1 MRFLIILFSF
11 LLHNG
16 YSQNTLTVEVNGLED
31 GDSAKIKLTRGTS
44 ALLVKKALNPTN
56 KKAQVVF
63 SDLSSA
69 DDWVVAIDA
78 PGYAYPTS
86 KVISIPTVSSL
97 SIDIT
102 KYSSNSFIY
111 EWQDD
116 SSYVGHATQTYI
128 NEPFSLVVL
137 DDTIDISINFP
148 SIKLREEYGIVLSN
162 EEKEWSDEDAFR
174 LYSNLER
181 FEDIISPKE
190 GEGQVTDF
198 STGEYLN
205 SVWILTDD
213 VIENDISVN
222 TIDNVITVKLSSAS
236 LTYAEPL
243 TVKLDGIRGKFYSK
257 RLYQAVLRY
266 FSDFGNNKEVLDK
279 IAQNRFGFRW
289 MVSDSETST
298 LMGEP
303 ADHFQEFFPEEK
315 LEILSMLEELPEG
328 MHRLECNNYLVR
340 RVNGQD
346 NPVYPQAPAIAW
358 TSGVME
364 WMEKAFKNSSY
375 SYMRRLILHEKA
387 HYLWQC
393 YVDQQTKDEWAEL
406 GGWYEDPLSST
417 GWSTWKTAEF
427 VSAYGHEKNPNED
440 FAESI
445 SWYVEN
451 VDGLKSRSMQKYEF
465 IRDRV
470 MSGTRYISKIRDDL
484 TFTVYNL
491 FPDYFYPGKV
501 IGTKVEV
508 LGEPEED
515 KKIKFTIKVK
525 SDSVELDGASL
536 ALIRFHSSIGTLF
549 DMYLNP
555 VNGSI
560 DSVLTGEYVMNKH
573 AKSGYWRPIQIVV
586 WDNVGN
592 QRLENNNTVGTKVFV
607 NNPLE
612 DIDPPK
618 YISYSLDTITDL
630 FHQRGQ
636 DLYKDN
642 SGGNEGPVEYR
653 ALRVTTNWFD
663 KSPLKRSLARIQFR
677 NTSVYSLDT
686 QVSSP
691 CGPTHNCT
699 DSLLNGYNSI
709 KTFKMYAAIP
719 EYFPSDYYSITFLNT
734 TDIAKNVSSTWLSI
748 DTASFNDN
756 PTKGIFKDLR
766 DSIYIET
773 SYPDTLA
780 PIAKIGVGEIL
791 IDAEPVN
798 PISPDGETKIEIKVI
813 AKDTSNYFGKEAS
826 LTKIEYILRDPKGTD
841 HRFQYFPD
849 GGNGFGTLTPDS
861 AAYEWNSYI
870 MNARL
875 PKGSTPG
882 LWGMTELLLWDK
894 AGNQRRYSF
903 VEYVRFD
910 IIKSDIVLTSP
921 LYAEITDKLVNA
933 SNVDSISAFITCA
946 PCADLKYNYTI
957 YSLMG
962 GTVKTGEKL
971 MGSDSVYVTDL
982 DVSGIPDGIIK
993 LTVQLKDSLDQLVA
1007 TTTTDYTKDVILPNS
1022 YYFQANLQNIGRSNI
1037 DSLKITVNT
1046 VEVNG
1051 TYEVTVTGDSTV
1063 SGNTMIQETDRTSL
1077 SFSNSNIT
1085 TVKHS
1090 KKYTGAISESEFNL
1104 SGIDVSNFADGP
1116 ITFDL
1121 IVTDSALNKGIEVFK
1136 KVINKVTNSEPVTS
1150 DKSVSTN
1157 EDTSVNIILT
1167 GTDADGDN
1175 LTYAVGT
1182 ASNGTVTLSGDTAV
1196 YTPNLNFNGS
1206 DTFEFT
1212 VSDENSSS
1220 TSTVTV
1226 TVTSVNDLP
1235 LVNNLTITVIEDFSG
1250 NEISL
1255 SGTDIEDNTLTFSI
1269 IDHPSFGNLDT
1280 TTLID
1285 SRVRAYE
1292 SRNAGSHL
1300 HNSHYSGSPKTTIE
1314 GQANAVVN
1322 HLVNG
1327 HPNANWRDIYSITA
1341 DDPWV
1346 STYSRGTDG
1355 ELRPSLL
1362 STVGKS
1368 LGSGFK
1374 GGHLFVPEVM
1384 FETFKGAFNETNQAI
1399 LDDTLNYIMFGESGF
1414 KVLYTPNE
1422 NFFGTDSFTYIAK
1435 DSNGGVSEKA
1445 TVSITI
1451 TPVNDAPTSL
1461 SSYDSLDEDY
1471 VTTFSLTG
1479 DDVDGDT
1486 LSYIITD
1493 SVKNGTVEF
1502 IDDYGRVLYTP
1513 DADFNGIDS
1522 LKFKVNDGLVDSDT
1536 SVYKLIIRSIY
1547 DLPEISLSTEKTSS
1561 EEVEITLPISIK
1573 LEGVD
1578 AGDES
1583 VTFDLVLSG
1592 TSSDSDYTISS
1603 KSYYMD
1609 TGVVDTTANLVII
1622 DDTEYEEDETI
1633 IIGVENI
1640 QNALDTVESVTITI
1654 LRNDVPLGEAFP
1666 RIVSKVYPN
1675 PAKDYFVIEF
1685 NDIYKL
1691 EEIEMIDPL
1700 GRVFT
1705 PNIREKGLRKLV
1717 IDISKST
1724 LGSHILR
1731 LKTDAGS
1738 AIFRVVVE

>member
-11 LLHNG
+11 LVYNG
-16 YSQNTLTVEVNGLED
+16 YSQNTLTIEVNGLED
-31 GDSAKIKLTRGTS
+31 GDSAKIKLSSGTS
-44 ALLVKKALNPTN
+44 DLLVKKALNPTN

-298 LMGEP
+298 LMDEP

-560 DSVLTGEYVMNKH
+560 DSVLTGEYTMNKH

-592 QRLENNNTVGTKVFV
+592 QRLENNNTVGAKVFV

-630 FHQRGQ
+630 FHQTGQ

-719 EYFPSDYYSITFLNT
+719 EYYPSDYYSITFLNT
-734 TDIAKNVSSTWLSI
+734 TDIAKNVSSTWLSV

-798 PISPDGETKIEIKVI
+798 PVSPDGETKIEIKVI

-826 LTKIEYILRDPKGTD
+826 LTKIEYILRDPKGID

-861 AAYEWNSYI
+861 AAYEWNSYK

-910 IIKSDIVLTSP
+910 LIKSDIVLTSP

-933 SNVDSISAFITCA
+933 SNVDSISAFITCT
-946 PCADLKYNYTI
+946 PCSDLKYNYTI

-962 GTVKTGEKL
+962 GVVKTGEKL

-1022 YYFQANLQNIGRSNI
+1022 YYFQSNLQNIGRSNI

-1063 SGNTMIQETDRTSL
+1063 SGNTIIQETDGTSL
-1077 SFSNSNIT
+1077 SFSNSNII

-1090 KKYTGAISESEFNL
+1090 KKYTGTISESEFNL

-1116 ITFDL
+1116 ITFNL

-1136 KVINKVTNSEPVTS
+1136 KVINKEINSEPVTS

-1157 EDTSVNIILT
+1157 EDTNVNIILT

-1182 ASNGTVTLSGDTAV
+1182 ATNGTVTLSGDTAV

-1206 DTFEFT
+1206 DTFEYT

-1235 LVNNLTITVIEDFSG
+1235 LVNNLTITVIEDFSD

-1255 SGTDIEDNTLTFSI
+1255 SGTDIEDNTLTFLI
-1269 IDHPSFGNLDT
+1269 IDHPSFGKLDT

-1300 HNSHYSGSPKTTIE
+1300 NNSHYSGSPKTTIE

-1327 HPNANWRDIYSITA
+1327 HPKADWREIYSITA

-1399 LDDTLNYIMFGESGF
+1399 LDDTSNYVMFGESGF
-1414 KVLYTPNE
+1414 KVLYTPDE

-1435 DSNGGVSEKA
+1435 DSNGGVSDKA

-1471 VTTFSLTG
+1471 VTTFNLTG
-1479 DDVDGDT
+1479 DDVDGDA

-1493 SVKNGTVEF
+1493 SVKNGIIEF
-1502 IDDYGRVLYTP
+1502 IDDNGRVLYTP

-1536 SVYKLIIRSIY
+1536 SVYKLIIRSVY

-1609 TGVVDTTANLVII
+1609 TGLVDTTANLVII

-1633 IIGVENI
+1633 TISVENI
-1640 QNALDTVESVTITI
+1640 QNALDAVESVTITI
-1654 LRNDVPLGEAFP
+1654 LRNDVPLGETFP

-1675 PAKDYFVIEF
+1675 PAKEYFVIEF

-1731 LKTDAGS
+1731 LKTDVGS

>member
-31 GDSAKIKLTRGTS
+31 GDSASIKLTKGTS
-44 ALLVKKALNPTN
+44 VKIVKKALNPVN
-56 KKAQVVF
+56 KKSQVEF
-63 SDLSSA
+63 TDLSSG
-69 DDWVVAIDA
+69 DNWVVAIDA

-102 KYSSNSFIY
+102 KYTSSSFLY

-128 NEPFSLVVL
+128 NEPFTLVVL
-137 DDTIDISINFP
+137 DDTFSVPIDYS

-162 EEKEWSDEDAFR
+162 DVEEWSDEDSYR
-174 LYSNLER
+174 LYSNIER
-181 FEDIISPKE
+181 LSSAVGNRLDL
-190 GEGQVTDF
+190 VDF
-198 STGEYLN
+198 STGENVN
-205 SVWILTDD
+205 SVWFLTTDEQD
-213 VIENDISVN
+213 KDISVKSVGE
-222 TIDNVITVKLSSAS
+222 IDNVTISAS
-236 LTYAEPL
+236 ALVHAAPMI
-243 TVKLDGIRGKFYSK
+243 VKLDGLRGKFYSQ
-257 RLYQAVLRY
+257 RLYKAMLNY
-266 FSDFGNNKEVLDK
+266 FSGFGTKGDILDK
-279 IAQNRFGFRW
+279 LAQNRFGVRW
-289 MVSDSETST
+289 MLPDSETAE

-315 LEILSMLEELPEG
+315 IEILSMFEELPEG
-328 MHRLECNNYLVR
+328 FHKQDCFKYLVR
-340 RVNGQD
+340 RVNGQCH
-346 NPVYPQAPAIAW
+346 PVLGCEVPAIAW

-364 WMEKAFKNSSY
+364 WLEGGFKGVSLTY
-375 SYMRRLILHEKA
+375 LRRLILHEKA
-387 HYLWQC
+387 HFIWQC
-393 YVDQQTKDEWAEL
+393 YLDQTTKNDWAEL
-406 GGWYEDPLSST
+406 GGWYEDPLSSS

-427 VSAYGHEKNPNED
+427 VSAYGHQKNPNED

-445 SWYVEN
+445 AWYVDN
-451 VDGLKSRSMQKYEF
+451 IDGLRSRSMQKYEF
-465 IRDRV
+465 VRDRV
-470 MSGTRYISKIRDDL
+470 MNGTRYIAKIRDDL
-484 TFTVYNL
+484 TFQVYNL
-491 FPDYFYPGKV
+491 FPDYFYPGKI

-508 LGEPEED
+508 LGEPDED
-515 KKIKFTIKVK
+515 KTVKFTIRLK
-525 SDSVELDGASL
+525 SDSVQLDGASI
-536 ALIRFHSSIGTLF
+536 AQTRFTSSIGTF
-549 DMYLNP
+549 YDVWMYP
-555 VNGSI
+555 KNGGLDSI
-560 DSVLTGEYVMNKH
+560 LTGEFTINKH
-573 AKSGYWRPIQIVV
+573 AKAGYWKPIQIQV

-592 QRLENNNTVGTKVFV
+592 GRYENLNTVGVKAFV

-612 DIDPPK
+612 DIVAPE
-618 YISYSLDTITDL
+618 YISYKLDTITDYFNINGRDL
-630 FHQRGQ
+630 NK
-636 DLYKDN
+636 DNPSNDSILYK
-642 SGGNEGPVEYR
+642 
-653 ALRVTTNWFD
+653 ALRLTTEWYD
-663 KSPLKRSLARIQFR
+663 KSPMGRVLARLQFR
-677 NTSVYSLDT
+677 NTGVYSKDA
-686 QVSSP
+686 QVNPPNESS
-691 CGPTHNCT
+691 N
-699 DSLLNGYNSI
+699 DYNSN
-709 KTFKMYAAIP
+709 KKYRLYWPIP
-719 EYFPSDYYSITFLNT
+719 DYFPSDYYSVTYMDGE
-734 TDIAKNVSSTWLSI
+734 DIARNTGSVYMST
-748 DTASFNDN
+748 DTASFNDK
-756 PTKGIFKDLR
+756 PSEGLYKDLR
-766 DSIYIET
+766 DSILVET

-780 PIAKIGVGEIL
+780 PLIDIRVGKIT

-798 PISPDGETKIEIKVI
+798 PVAPDGETKVEVNII

-826 LTKIEYILRDPKGTD
+826 VTQIYYILRDPQGID
-841 HRFQYFPD
+841 HEFRFYPD
-849 GGNGFGTLTPDS
+849 GGNGRITLKPDS
-861 AAYEWNSYI
+861 AAYEWKRLTL
-870 MNARL
+870 NARL
-875 PKGSTPG
+875 PKGSAPG
-882 LWGMTELLLWDK
+882 QWGLSEIRIWDK
-894 AGNQRRYSF
+894 AGNQRRYNF

-910 IIKSDIVLTSP
+910 LIKSDIVLTSP

-933 SNVDSISAFITCA
+933 SNVDSISAFITCT
-946 PCADLKYNYTI
+946 PCSDLKYNYTI

-962 GTVKTGEKL
+962 GVVKTGEKL

-1022 YYFQANLQNIGRSNI
+1022 YYFQSNLQNIGRSNI
-1037 DSLKITVNT
+1037 DSLTITVNT

-1063 SGNTMIQETDRTSL
+1063 SGNTMIQEPDGTNL

-1085 TVKHS
+1085 TVRHS
-1090 KKYTGAISESEFNL
+1090 KKYTGTISESEFNL
-1104 SGIDVSNFADGP
+1104 SGIDVSNFVDGP
-1116 ITFDL
+1116 ITFNL

-1136 KVINKVTNSEPVTS
+1136 KVINKETNSEPVTS

-1157 EDTSVNIILT
+1157 EDTSVNIVLT

-1235 LVNNLTITVIEDFSG
+1235 LVSNFTITVTEDFSD

-1255 SGTDIEDNTLTFSI
+1255 SGTDIEDNTLTFLI
-1269 IDHPSFGNLDT
+1269 IDHPSFGKLDT

-1314 GQANAVVN
+1314 GQANAVVS

-1327 HPNANWRDIYSITA
+1327 HPNVNWREIYSITA

-1399 LDDTLNYIMFGESGF
+1399 LDDTSNFVMFGESGF
-1414 KVLYTPNE
+1414 KVLYTPDE

-1435 DSNGGVSEKA
+1435 DSNGGVSDKA

-1471 VTTFSLTG
+1471 VTTFNLTG

-1502 IDDYGRVLYTP
+1502 IDDNGRVLYTP

-1536 SVYKLIIRSIY
+1536 SIYKLIIRSVY

-1622 DDTEYEEDETI
+1622 DDAEYEEDETI
-1633 IIGVENI
+1633 IIGVENV

-1685 NDIYKL
+1685 NDIYNL

-1731 LKTDAGS
+1731 LKTHAGS

>member
-1 MRFLIILFSF
+1 MRFLIILFSVLVF
-11 LLHNG
+11 DG
-16 YSQNTLTVEVNGLED
+16 YPQNTLTVEVNGLED
-31 GDSAKIKLTRGTS
+31 GDSAKIKLTSGTS

-63 SDLSSA
+63 SGLSSA

-102 KYSSNSFIY
+102 KYSENTFIY

-128 NEPFSLVVL
+128 NEPFDLVVI
-137 DDTIDISINFP
+137 DDTLSVPIDYS
-148 SIKLREEYGIVLSN
+148 SIKLREEYGIILSN
-162 EEKEWSDEDAFR
+162 DKREWNDEDSYR
-174 LYSNLER
+174 LYSNIER
-181 FEDIISPKE
+181 FKDVV
-190 GEGQVTDF
+190 GEAF
-198 STGEYLN
+198 STNNMPLLDLETGDNLESIWY
-205 SVWILTDD
+205 LTDD
-213 VIENDISVN
+213 EIENDIKTQIISG
-222 TIDNVITVKLSSAS
+222 VKYVTLSSSA
-236 LTYAEPL
+236 LTFAEPMI
-243 TVKLDGIRGKFYSK
+243 VKLDGLRGKFFSK
-257 RLYQAVLRY
+257 RLYKAMLNY
-266 FSDFGNNKEVLDK
+266 FSDFGTRADILDE
-279 IAQNRFGFRW
+279 IAENRFGFRW
-289 MVSDSETST
+289 MVSDDETAE

-303 ADHFQEFFPEEK
+303 ADHFQEFFPSEK
-315 LEILSMLEELPEG
+315 IEILSMLEELPEG
-328 MHRLECNNYLVR
+328 LQKQECNNYLVR
-340 RVNGQD
+340 RVNGQV
-346 NPVYPQAPAIAW
+346 NPMYPIAPAIAW

-364 WMEKAFKNSSY
+364 WMESAFKDRSY
-375 SYMRRLILHEKA
+375 TYLRRLILHEKA
-387 HYLWQC
+387 HYIWQC
-393 YVDQQTKDEWAEL
+393 YLDQQTKDDWSEL
-406 GGWYEDPLSST
+406 GGWYKDPLSST

-427 VSAYGHEKNPNED
+427 VSAYGHQKNPNED

-445 SWYVEN
+445 SWYVDN
-451 VDGLKSRSMQKYEF
+451 IDGLRSRSMQKYEF

-470 MSGTRYISKIRDDL
+470 MNGTRYIAKIRDDL
-484 TFTVYNL
+484 TFQVYNL
-491 FPDYFYPGKV
+491 FPDYFYPGKI

-515 KKIKFTIKVK
+515 KTVKFTIKLK
-525 SDSVELDGASL
+525 SDSVQLDGASV
-536 ALIRFHSSIGTLF
+536 AQARFTSSIGTYYDVWL
-549 DMYLNP
+549 YP
-555 VNGSI
+555 KNGGLDSI
-560 DSVLTGEYVMNKH
+560 LSGEFIVNKH
-573 AKSGYWRPIQIVV
+573 AKSGYWKPSQIQV

-592 QRLENNNTVGTKVFV
+592 GIFENLNTVGVKTFI
-607 NNPLE
+607 NNSLE
-612 DIDPPK
+612 DIDPPQ
-618 YISYSLDTITDL
+618 YISSELDTLTAL
-630 FHQRGQ
+630 VG
-636 DLYKDN
+636 LA
-642 SGGNEGPVEYR
+642 GNNYDSINGSSMKT
-653 ALRVTTNWFD
+653 LRLKSKWYD
-663 KSPLKRSLARIQFR
+663 KSPMGKVLARLQFR
-677 NTSVYSLDT
+677 NAQVYSKDAQWNNTPDDQLE
-686 QVSSP
+686 
-691 CGPTHNCT
+691 
-699 DSLLNGYNSI
+699 YNSI
-709 KTFKMYAAIP
+709 KNYTLIWGIP
-719 EYFPSDYYSITFLNT
+719 DYYPSDYYSITFMDGDDVARNT
-734 TDIAKNVSSTWLSI
+734 GRVYFSA
-748 DTASFNDN
+748 DTANFNASG
-756 PTKGIFKDLR
+756 TGFYKDVR
-766 DSIYIET
+766 DSILIEPL
-773 SYPDTLA
+773 YPDTLA
-780 PIAKIGVGEIL
+780 PIIDIRVGKIT

-798 PISPDGETKIEIKVI
+798 PVAPDGETKVKIRVL
-813 AKDTSNYFGKEAS
+813 AKDTSNYFGNEAS
-826 LTKIEYILRDPKGTD
+826 ISNMSFYLRDPQGND
-841 HRFQYFPD
+841 HEFRLYVGGINRFYD
-849 GGNGFGTLTPDS
+849 LTPLENAS
-861 AAYEWNSYI
+861 EWKLYTLD
-870 MNARL
+870 ARL
-875 PKGSTPG
+875 PKGSAPG
-882 LWGMTELLLWDK
+882 TWGLSEIVIWDR
-894 AGNQRRYSF
+894 AGNRKNYSF
-903 VEYVRFD
+903 LEYVRFD
-910 IIKSDIVLTSP
+910 IIKSDIILESP

-933 SNVDSISAFITCA
+933 SNVDSISAFITCS

-962 GTVKTGEKL
+962 GAVKTGEKL

-1022 YYFQANLQNIGRSNI
+1022 YYFKSNLQNIGRSNI

-1063 SGNTMIQETDRTSL
+1063 SGNTMIQEIDATSL
-1077 SFSNSNIT
+1077 SFTNSNIT
-1085 TVKHS
+1085 TVRHS
-1090 KKYTGAISESEFNL
+1090 KKYTGTISESEFNL

-1116 ITFDL
+1116 ITFNL

-1136 KVINKVTNSEPVTS
+1136 KVINKETNSEPVTS
-1150 DKSVSTN
+1150 DKSASTN

-1175 LTYAVGT
+1175 LTYTVGT

-1196 YTPNLNFNGS
+1196 YTPSVNFNGS
-1206 DTFEFT
+1206 DSFEYT
-1212 VSDENSSS
+1212 VSDGNSSS

-1235 LVNNLTITVIEDFSG
+1235 LVSNLTITVTEDFSD

-1255 SGTDIEDNTLTFSI
+1255 SGTDIEDNTLTFLI
-1269 IDHPSFGNLDT
+1269 IDHPSFGKLDT

-1300 HNSHYSGSPKTTIE
+1300 NNSHYSGSPKTTIE

-1327 HPNANWRDIYSITA
+1327 HPNANWREIYSITA

-1399 LDDTLNYIMFGESGF
+1399 LDDTLNYVMFGESGF
-1414 KVLYTPNE
+1414 KVLYTPDE
-1422 NFFGTDSFTYIAK
+1422 NFFGNDSFTYIAK
-1435 DSNGGVSEKA
+1435 DSNGGVSDKA

-1471 VTTFSLTG
+1471 VTTFNLTG

-1493 SVKNGTVEF
+1493 SVKNGTLEF
-1502 IDDYGRVLYTP
+1502 IDDNGRVLYTP

-1536 SVYKLIIRSIY
+1536 SIYKLIIRSVY

-1609 TGVVDTTANLVII
+1609 TGVVDTTANVVII
-1622 DDTEYEEDETI
+1622 DDAEYEEDETI
-1633 IIGVENI
+1633 IIGVENV

-1654 LRNDVPLGEAFP
+1654 LRNDVPLGEVFP

-1685 NDIYKL
+1685 NDIYNL

-1705 PNIREKGLRKLV
+1705 PTIREKGLRKLV